1 MKNRSNAR
9 YYMLIVIFTI
19 LFFVCMAFCFG
30 RFRQLSRS
38 YMTRSLSYR
47 LEAIELDE
55 SMFGPAHNFSS
66 LYFDRDYEE
75 EFDEYWAFSN
85 AWLAYMRGRISEDK
99 KPYVDEI
106 KSYLEDAP
114 GGTREKAAEQYLE
127 ELVTQ

>member
-1 MKNRSNAR
+1 MKNKSNAW

-47 LEAIELDE
+47 LETIELDE
-55 SMFGPAHNFSS
+55 SMFGPAHIYSS

-75 EFDEYWAFSN
+75 EFDGYWTFADTY
-85 AWLAYMRGRISEDK
+85 LAYRRGRSEERRVGK
-99 KPYVDEI
+99 EC
-106 KSYLEDAP
+106 
-114 GGTREKAAEQYLE
+114 
-127 ELVTQ
+127 